1 MSKQR
6 VKIEPIEVPDILAER
21 APFWYAR
28 LKTVRNLDS
37 LNTSR
42 TIHVDNRQ
50 HNTNLSIPKSCIAGE
65 IHGFT
70 GSYRFADPDSY
81 LGSMCQ
87 TCDEYG
93 CELSNIVEY
102 ENKYEFE
109 RMLKHFAE
117 HIVATHPPKI
127 LLQGA

>member
-6 VKIEPIEVPDILAER
+6 IKCEPIEIPDILAER

-65 IHGFT
+65 IHGF
-70 GSYRFADPDSY
+70 YRQ
-81 LGSMCQ
+81 L
-87 TCDEYG
+87 
-93 CELSNIVEY
+93 
-102 ENKYEFE
+102 
-109 RMLKHFAE
+109 
-117 HIVATHPPKI
+117 
-127 LLQGA
+127 